1 MSRSG
6 FYKWRKRGGDP
17 PKDRAKVLRLVQGC
31 HDAHPSHGYRWVH
44 AYLKRS
50 DGITVSA
57 EYVRRCFLYL
67 GIRAET
73 KHQKKDRERKARDPY
88 PNLIFSTWETVDRPR
103 QVIVSDMTAFWTRS
117 RYWELALYFD
127 VFTKQIIGRGLTK
140 RRGWP
145 GIYHDGLEQARE
157 EIERS
162 RAEAVGRLEAGSGDI
177 CVLHTDQG
185 SVYTSKAYNEI
196 IRESSIVRSCSRA
209 GKPTDNP
216 VNESLNGWI
225 KEELFTDFGLYDKRD
240 WEVEQVVDD
249 YIEWYV
255 SATAKSAERA
265 TLSRRRRPRFPAGG
279 ATALWPPALP
289 RAAAQGALDRGVVEV
304 RGPDLNLQRRGA
316 LGVPGRDRPARD
328 LPSAELREP
337 DRHRDVLCAE
347 RGQPPRGVRGPHDC
361 PLSGSPSP
369 SAASASRSFMR

>member
-249 YIEWYV
+249 YIEWYN
-255 SATAKSAERA
+255 AKRPCWSLGYMTPNDFYDAFMAGEVERRDTFAGRVIDPDAEVRA
-265 TLSRRRRPRFPAGG
+265 REARKGRGRCRKQRDRHKRAPLLRCRCLRPSKEKQLQCLRTRCGFQ
-279 ATALWPPALP
+279 LWCPPLP
-289 RAAAQGALDRGVVEV
+289 R
-304 RGPDLNLQRRGA
+304 
-316 LGVPGRDRPARD
+316 GRWKKC
-328 LPSAELREP
+328 LRS
-337 DRHRDVLCAE
+337 LT
-347 RGQPPRGVRGPHDC
+347 
-361 PLSGSPSP
+361 STKNW
-369 SAASASRSFMR
+369 

>member
-117 RYWELALYFD
+117 RYWELAFYFD

-249 YIEWYV
+249 YIEWYN
-255 SATAKSAERA
+255 AKRPCWSLGYMTPNDFYDAFMAGEVERRDTFAGRVIDPTPKFVREKLARAEA
-265 TLSRRRRPRFPAGG
+265 DAESNAIGTSELLCFDAGVYVPLKKNSSSVYERD
-279 ATALWPPALP
+279 A
-289 RAAAQGALDRGVVEV
+289 DSSSGVHHCHGEDGKSVYE
-304 RGPDLNLQRRGA
+304 A
-316 LGVPGRDRPARD
+316 
-328 LPSAELREP
+328 
-337 DRHRDVLCAE
+337 
-347 RGQPPRGVRGPHDC
+347 
-361 PLSGSPSP
+361 
-369 SAASASRSFMR
+369 

>member
-6 FYKWRKRGGDP
+6 FYKWKKRGGDP

-209 GKPTDNP
+209 GKPTDSP

-249 YIEWYV
+249 YIEWYN
-255 SATAKSAERA
+255 AKRPCWSLGYMTPNDFYDAFMAGEVERRDTFAGRVIDPTPKFVREKLARAEA
-265 TLSRRRRPRFPAGG
+265 DAESNAIGTSELLCFDAGVYVPLKKNSSSVYERD
-279 ATALWPPALP
+279 A
-289 RAAAQGALDRGVVEV
+289 DSSSGVHHCHGEDGKSVYE
-304 RGPDLNLQRRGA
+304 A
-316 LGVPGRDRPARD
+316 
-328 LPSAELREP
+328 
-337 DRHRDVLCAE
+337 
-347 RGQPPRGVRGPHDC
+347 
-361 PLSGSPSP
+361 
-369 SAASASRSFMR
+369 